1 MKETQA
7 VIGLDIGTTS
17 TKAVLFGPRGKV
29 LAKHSV
35 HYDLIQPK
43 PAW

>member
-17 TKAVLFGPRGKV
+17 TKAVLFGPKRQ
-29 LAKHSV
+29 SV
-35 HYDLIQPK
+35 SQAFGSL
-43 PAW
+43 